1 MTGREWE
8 ADPSCSLSVV
18 PAQNPIQV
26 GPYPRT
32 VVAAYL
38 IDTAFDVRTDADGRD
53 PDRYSTTLRRY
64 HQQLWSKPLPSGA
77 AFDLDAGLH
86 HKSDLGEFWLSSDS
100 IVHTYTGW
108 SRPRRLV
115 EVLAA
120 IPSEEKTRFYD
131 LACTV
136 GAFLVFPVG
145 TYADGRLQQS
155 VNQRR
160 GMHPLIRDRFD
171 LTLECIRRHYAGS
184 DSPLEKVLSLHAP
197 FFNLF
202 ENFRGYVEHFLL
214 QDLVGVHF
222 DSVRFLRDFDDF
234 SREPLPSASAEDYRE
249 YMRRSMAFTQARNE
263 RIAAYAARRA
273 GYPERDHP

>member
-1 MTGREWE
+1 M
-8 ADPSCSLSVV
+8 
-18 PAQNPIQV
+18 
-26 GPYPRT
+26 
-32 VVAAYL
+32 VAASL
-38 IDTAFDVRTDADGRD
+38 IDTAFDVRTDAGGRD
-53 PDRYSTTLRRY
+53 PDRYSTTLRLY

-77 AFDLDAGLH
+77 LFDLDARLH
-86 HKSDLGEFWLSSDS
+86 HKSGLGEFWLSSDS

-115 EVLAA
+115 EILAA
-120 IPSEEKTRFYD
+120 IPSEEKTAFYD

-145 TYADGRLQQS
+145 TYVDGKLQQS

-184 DSPLEKVLSLHAP
+184 DSPLGKVLAIHAD

-202 ENFRGYVEHFLL
+202 DNFRGYVEYFLL
-214 QDLVGVHF
+214 QDLVDIDF
-222 DSVRFLRDFDDF
+222 DSVLFLNDFDDF
-234 SREPLPSASAEDYRE
+234 SGEPLPAASAEDYRE
-249 YMRRSMAFTQARNE
+249 YMRRSMAFTQARNG
-263 RIAAYAARRA
+263 RIAAYSALRA
-273 GYPERDHP
+273 GYRERDLPGHEG

>member
-1 MTGREWE
+1 MVTRFQVLAVATLGAAR
-8 ADPSCSLSVV
+8 SL
-18 PAQNPIQV
+18 IHV

-32 VVAAYL
+32 VAAASP
-38 IDTAFDVRTDADGRD
+38 IDTAFDVRTDAGGRD

-77 AFDLDAGLH
+77 GFDLDARLH

-108 SRPRRLV
+108 SRPKRLV

-120 IPSEEKTRFYD
+120 TPSEEKAAFFD

-136 GAFLVFPVG
+136 GAFLVFPVS
-145 TYADGRLQQS
+145 TYVDGNLQQTI
-155 VNQRR
+155 NQRR
-160 GMHPLIRDRFD
+160 GIHPLIRDRFD

-184 DSPLEKVLSLHAP
+184 DSPLATVLAVHAD

-214 QDLVGVHF
+214 QDLVGVNF
-222 DSVRFLRDFDDF
+222 DSVRFLTEFDDF
-234 SREPLPSASAEDYRE
+234 LGEPLPAASAEAYRE
-249 YMRRSMAFTQARNE
+249 YMRRSMAFTQARNK
-263 RIAAYAARRA
+263 RIAYETRL
-273 GYPERDHP
+273 